1 MRKTMLC
8 LLLINFSVSGLHAC
22 GCEDAGAAITTL
34 TRLKDLYKSLDGDLG
49 KVFKTLGQS
58 QKNTVENQKNNA
70 ANAEKI
76 KKLEAEMLLSMS
88 EIAFLADK
96 TNQLKAVGNQAEAA
110 KVDADLL
117 TAEKTE
123 MLRALKVEIGR

>member
-8 LLLINFSVSGLHAC
+8 LLISASLWSC
-22 GCEDAGAAITTL
+22 GCEDAGAAIATL
-34 TRLKDLYKSLDGDLG
+34 TRLKDLYKSLDGNLG
-49 KVFKTLGQS
+49 QVISAIGQS

-76 KKLEAEMLLSMS
+76 KKLEKEMVLTVT
-88 EIAFLADK
+88 EIVFLADK
-96 TNQLKAVGNQAEAA
+96 TNQLKATANKAESQ

-117 TAEKTE
+117 MAEKTE
-123 MLRALKVEIGR
+123 MLRALKMR

>member
-1 MRKTMLC
+1 MRKVALSI
-8 LLLINFSVSGLHAC
+8 LVFYSSFAFGC

-96 TNQLKAVGNQAEAA
+96 SNQLKAVGNKAEAQ
-110 KVDADLL
+110 KVETDLSV
-117 TAEKTE
+117 AEKTE
-123 MLRALKVEIGR
+123 MLRALKMR

>member
-1 MRKTMLC
+1 MLC
-8 LLLINFSVSGLHAC
+8 LLLINFSVSGLYAC
-22 GCEDAGAAITTL
+22 GCEDAGAAISTL
-34 TRLKDLYKSLDGDLG
+34 TRLKDIYKSLDGNLG
-49 KVFKTLGQS
+49 QVFKTINQS

-96 TNQLKAVGNQAEAA
+96 TNKLKATANKAESQ
-110 KVDADLL
+110 KVDTDLL
-117 TAEKTE
+117 MAEKTE
-123 MLRALKVEIGR
+123 LGRAVEIGR

>member
-22 GCEDAGAAITTL
+22 GCEDAGAAIATL
-34 TRLKDLYKSLDGDLG
+34 TRLKDLYKSLDGNLG
-49 KVFKTLGQS
+49 QVFKTINQS

-70 ANAEKI
+70 QNAEKI

-88 EIAFLADK
+88 EISFLSDK
-96 TNQLKAVGNQAEAA
+96 TNKLKATANKAESQ
-110 KVDADLL
+110 KVETDLSV
-117 TAEKTE
+117 AEKTE
-123 MLRALKVEIGR
+123 MLRALKMR

>member
-22 GCEDAGAAITTL
+22 GCEDAGAAIATL
-34 TRLKDLYKSLDGDLG
+34 TKFKDIYKSLDGDLG
-49 KVFKTLGQS
+49 QVFKTLGQS

-70 ANAEKI
+70 INAEKI
-76 KKLEAEMLLSMS
+76 KKLEAEMLLSMA
-88 EIAFLADK
+88 EISFLAHK
-96 TNQLKAVGNQAEAA
+96 NNQLKAVGNIAESQ
-110 KVDADLL
+110 KVDADLS

-123 MLRALKVEIGR
+123 MLRATKMR